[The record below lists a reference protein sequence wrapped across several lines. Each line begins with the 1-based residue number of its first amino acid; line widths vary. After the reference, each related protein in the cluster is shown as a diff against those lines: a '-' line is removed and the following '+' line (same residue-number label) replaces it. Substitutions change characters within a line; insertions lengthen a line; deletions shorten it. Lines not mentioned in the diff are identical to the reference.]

1 MDVLQVPPKLLTPY
15 QAARRLNLSE
25 EAVRRKIREGD
36 LPAYKLGPGPR
47 SPLRIPADELERWL
61 ERNRTDSRARPA
73 SPASAAGPPAAGA
86 VEPAGE
92 PGPTEEA
99 A

>member
-1 MDVLQVPPKLLTPY
+1 MDVLQVPPKLLTPS

-25 EAVRRKIREGD
+25 EAVRRKIREGN

-47 SPLRIPADELERWL
+47 CPLRTPVDELERWL
-61 ERNRTDSRARPA
+61 EESRVTRP
-73 SPASAAGPPAAGA
+73 G
-86 VEPAGE
+86 
-92 PGPTEEA
+92 EA